1 MIKTSTYS
9 FGNQQKTKSDKRGEN
24 TQAAKWSTKTLPFFY
39 FVFFYNFFFLALR
52 TYTSVD
58 NISIYSYIHN
68 EYVYIP
74 VMHSLYILI
83 FFTDM

>member
-1 MIKTSTYS
+1 M
-9 FGNQQKTKSDKRGEN
+9 QV
-24 TQAAKWSTKTLPFFY
+24 AKWSTKSFFIFY
-39 FVFFYNFFFLALR
+39 FFFVTFFFIFFLALR

-83 FFTDM
+83 FFRYVKQEKRGLLQIKS

>member
-1 MIKTSTYS
+1 MQI
-9 FGNQQKTKSDKRGEN
+9 
-24 TQAAKWSTKTLPFFY
+24 AKWSTKSHLFDFF
-39 FVFFYNFFFLALR
+39 FTFFFFLALR

-74 VMHSLYILI
+74 VMRSLYILI
-83 FFTDM
+83 FFRYVKREKKMTVTNKKLK

>member
-1 MIKTSTYS
+1 M
-9 FGNQQKTKSDKRGEN
+9 QV
-24 TQAAKWSTKTLPFFY
+24 AKWSTKSHLFLFY
-39 FVFFYNFFFLALR
+39 FFSDFFLALR

>member
-1 MIKTSTYS
+1 M
-9 FGNQQKTKSDKRGEN
+9 QE
-24 TQAAKWSTKTLPFFY
+24 AKWSTGSYLFY
-39 FVFFYNFFFLALR
+39 FLFFFTFFLFLALR